1 MINAVLERC
10 AGIDIGKKFLVACVM
25 VGPAD
30 GEPRT
35 EIRKFGTNMPELEN
49 LRMWLQT
56 EGCTH
61 TAMESTGAYWK
72 PVFNVLEGT
81 VVVILANAQQV
92 KARKGHKTDPN
103 DSVWLAHLLRHAMIR
118 PSFIPPREIR
128 ELRELTRRRKQLMNA
143 GTAERNRLQK
153 VLEEAN
159 VKIGN
164 VLSDIF
170 GMTGQAILGLFWKET
185 RLQRR

>member
-10 AGIDIGKKFLVACVM
+10 AGIDIGKKFLMACAM
-25 VGPAD
+25 VGAAD
-30 GEPRT
+30 EEPTQEVR
-35 EIRKFGTNMPELEN
+35 RFGTTVPELEN
-49 LRMWLQT
+49 LRAWLQT

-61 TAMESTGAYWK
+61 VAMESTGSYWK

-118 PSFIPPREIR
+118 PSFIPPRAIR
-128 ELRELTRRRKQLMNA
+128 ELRELTRRRRQLVNA
-143 GTAERNRLQK
+143 GTAERNRLHK
-153 VLEEAN
+153 ILEEAN
-159 VKIGN
+159 VKIGS
-164 VLSDIF
+164 VLSDVF
-170 GMTGQAILGLFWKET
+170 GMTGQAAA
-185 RLQRR
+185 RRSEQSDAAG